1 MSTTMGFTV
10 ALVSKPDAD
19 MILEIARYNGALKF
33 GEFEL
38 SSGGKST
45 YYFDGRLV
53 TLNPKGA
60 YYVAKAFLPLLRD
73 AKADAIAGPAVGA
86 DPIVASVA
94 LMSYIDGQPISGLIV
109 RSEAKGH
116 GEKRLIEGPMIEGAR
131 VAVVDDSCS
140 TGTSLFHAITAV
152 EAAGCRVTRVMCIL
166 DRHMG
171 GSDEIKRRGYDF
183 VSLLDADAAG
193 HITTANYKSGSV

>member
-1 MSTTMGFTV
+1 MGFTV
-10 ALVSKPDAD
+10 LVVSKSDAE
-19 MILEIARYNGALKF
+19 MILEIAKQTGALKF

-38 SSGGKST
+38 SSGGRSN

-60 YYVAKAFLPLLRD
+60 YYVAKAVLPFLRD
-73 AKADAIAGPAVGA
+73 VKADAVAGPTVGA

-94 LMSYIDGQPISGLIV
+94 LMSYMDGQPVSGLIV

-116 GEKRLIEGPMIEGAR
+116 GAKRLIEGLVIEGAR
-131 VAVVDDSCS
+131 VVVVDDSCS
-140 TGTSLFHAITAV
+140 TGTSLFHAIASV

-171 GSDEIKRRGYDF
+171 GSNEIMRRGYDF
-183 VSLLDADAAG
+183 VSLLEADDAG
-193 HITTANYKSGSV
+193 RITISNCQSGGA

>member
-1 MSTTMGFTV
+1 MNMGFTV
-10 ALVSKPDAD
+10 AVVSKPDAD
-19 MILEIARYNGALKF
+19 MILEIAKHTGALKF

-38 SSGGKST
+38 SSGGRST

-73 AKADAIAGPAVGA
+73 VKADAVAGPTVGA
-86 DPIVASVA
+86 DPIVASVV

-116 GEKRLIEGPMIEGAR
+116 GAKRLIEGPMIEGAR
-131 VAVVDDSCS
+131 VVVVDDSCS

-183 VSLLDADAAG
+183 VSLLEADCAG
-193 HITTANYKSGSV
+193 HITLANYQSGSD